1 MISICLLA
9 PKYHVEALSHLCSL
23 ARSPNASSS
32 LARMEMI
39 AYSSREFLI
48 SHPPRRQGFL
58 RARKRK
64 RERGREGRFCISRAI
79 CSQCT
84 STAASCLSLSSRA
97 WPIPS
102 IRPQFRFCWAFH
114 SISIQSGGSEV
125 SFRDEIDAVGS
136 VALKLHAGVASRA
149 RLGGCSERMGHS
161 ILPRRAAC
169 CACEEGLFARS
180 ADRPK
185 WNGCGTSLQI
195 FGLHYCRLSARA
207 SRCLAGWLAGGC
219 RPGLLSWKYSFRQ
232 ASKRRRRLS
241 SSLPLSGLPFS
252 LPPPRTALISC
263 KPPSWRCQIRAR
275 STCARVARRTLKP
288 CSCRA
293 ATGERVVP
301 FAVMNSSPGRTSR
314 THIGLARSECGRER
328 A

>member
-1 MISICLLA
+1 MASFLVCSVSVRASDNGLSTSDFMISICLLA

-23 ARSPNASSS
+23 ARSPNAFSS

-136 VALKLHAGVASRA
+136 VALKLHAGVARALGRMQRADGAFYFAAPSRM
-149 RLGGCSERMGHS
+149 LCM
-161 ILPRRAAC
+161 
-169 CACEEGLFARS
+169 
-180 ADRPK
+180 
-185 WNGCGTSLQI
+185 
-195 FGLHYCRLSARA
+195 
-207 SRCLAGWLAGGC
+207 
-219 RPGLLSWKYSFRQ
+219 
-232 ASKRRRRLS
+232 
-241 SSLPLSGLPFS
+241 
-252 LPPPRTALISC
+252 
-263 KPPSWRCQIRAR
+263 
-275 STCARVARRTLKP
+275 
-288 CSCRA
+288 
-293 ATGERVVP
+293 
-301 FAVMNSSPGRTSR
+301 
-314 THIGLARSECGRER
+314 
-328 A
+328 